1 MRTKWQ
7 SSLTFGDKVKIDLK
21 GNCLWWRHRVSIW
34 ENLLDL
40 SRSLNL
46 LDGHSFVHKLHGN
59 ERIFKAVQYMDQ
71 KIKSSI
77 KFSLTIAVITFV
89 LAAIFSSFS
98 SSLLN
103 NVSWIIGLVI
113 VLLIVLIGIIFD
125 MLGIASTAAKEAP
138 LHAMAAEKV
147 TGAKEAVN
155 IYKNADKFASFCNDV
170 IGDISGIISGS
181 ALTIVILDISRLIQ
195 GTADPSPQ
203 LFLSVFLTSLI
214 AALTVGGK
222 ALGKYFAIHS
232 STKIILL
239 AGKIIYFL
247 QDKLKIKVLP
257 KSNKK

>member
-1 MRTKWQ
+1 M
-7 SSLTFGDKVKIDLK
+7 
-21 GNCLWWRHRVSIW
+21 N
-34 ENLLDL
+34 
-40 SRSLNL
+40 
-46 LDGHSFVHKLHGN
+46 
-59 ERIFKAVQYMDQ
+59 Q
-71 KIKSSI
+71 KIKRSI

-98 SSLLN
+98 SSVLN
-103 NVSWIIGLVI
+103 NVSWVIGLII

-170 IGDISGIISGS
+170 IGDISGIVSGS
-181 ALTIVILDISRLIQ
+181 ALTIVILDITRLLQ
-195 GTADPSPQ
+195 GTTEPTPQ
-203 LFLSVFLTSLI
+203 IFLSVFLTSLV

-222 ALGKYFAIHS
+222 ALGKYFAINS
-232 STKIILL
+232 STQIILL
-239 AGKIIYFL
+239 AGKIIFFI
-247 QDKLKIKVLP
+247 QDKLKIRVLP